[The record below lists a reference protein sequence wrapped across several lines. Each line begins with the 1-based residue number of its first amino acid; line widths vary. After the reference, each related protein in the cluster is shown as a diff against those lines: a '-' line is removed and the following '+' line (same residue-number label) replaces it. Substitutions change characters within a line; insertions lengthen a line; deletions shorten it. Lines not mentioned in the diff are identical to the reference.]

1 VVWLK
6 IDQIPQAHMNQGL
19 RGYVLS
25 LSTGRCTV
33 DVGNRQM
40 PESAKRGRSNVGLSM
55 QDDAPAT
62 EVGQL
67 PLEGLDLLWPDS
79 D

>member
-1 VVWLK
+1 
-6 IDQIPQAHMNQGL
+6 MNQGL

-25 LSTGRCTV
+25 LSTGGCTV

-40 PESAKRGRSNVGLSM
+40 LASPKRGRSNVGLSL
-55 QDDAPAT
+55 QHDASAT
-62 EVGQL
+62 EVGEL
-67 PLEGLDLLWPDS
+67 ALEGFDLLWPDG